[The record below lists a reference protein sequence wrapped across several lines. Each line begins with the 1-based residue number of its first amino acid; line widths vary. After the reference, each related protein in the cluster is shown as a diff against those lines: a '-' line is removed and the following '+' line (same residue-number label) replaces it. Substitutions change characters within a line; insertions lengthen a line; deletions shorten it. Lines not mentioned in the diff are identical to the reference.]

1 MKKFFIA
8 AFAFAIML
16 SADVLACTSAI
27 ITGKATPDGRPLMW
41 KHRDTG
47 ELNNKVKHYKGEK
60 YSFYAL
66 INSPDALKSE
76 AWTGTN
82 EVGFSIMNTASY
94 NLKNDDVPSS
104 QMDKEG
110 VVMYK
115 ALATCRTLKDFEK
128 MLDKY
133 ARPMGVEA
141 NFGVIDAE
149 GGAAYYEVNNDS
161 WTKIDVNDPKIAP
174 QGYIVYTNHSNT
186 GRLNDGMGYVR
197 YTTADK
203 IMKEQIG
210 RNGDITAKWI
220 MQNLSRTFYH
230 SVLGIDLN
238 KDKELVA
245 KCNGWFMDQ
254 DFIPRKSSSCSIVIE
269 GVKKGENPANTIM
282 WTILGYPPIGITVPL
297 MVANGTDIPA
307 FMTAEG
313 TGNAKMCDWV
323 LENKKEIFPIT
334 RGNGNKYLNYNA
346 IEKYMTP
353 AVEVEN
359 EVFEASYP
367 VINKIRE
374 GKATAADL
382 KAVYEI
388 VEKVF

>member
-1 MKKFFIA
+1 MAVLAVVLLMSGDI
-8 AFAFAIML
+8 
-16 SADVLACTSAI
+16 LACTSAI
-27 ITGKATPDGRPLMW
+27 ITGKATPNGRPLMW

-47 ELNNKVKHYKGEK
+47 ELNNKVKYFKGEK
-60 YSFYAL
+60 YTFYAL
-66 INSPDALKSE
+66 INSPDAMKNE

-94 NLKNDDVPSS
+94 NLKNDNVPSD

-110 VVMYK
+110 EVMFK
-115 ALATCRTLKDFEK
+115 ALATCRTLADFEK
-128 MLDKY
+128 LLDKY
-133 ARPMGVEA
+133 KRPMGVEA

-161 WTKIDVNDPKIAP
+161 WTKIDANDPKIAP
-174 QGYIVYTNHSNT
+174 QGYIIYTNHSYT
-186 GRLNDGMGYVR
+186 GRLDEGMGYVR
-197 YTTADK
+197 YTAAEK
-203 IMKEQIG
+203 IMKEHIG

-238 KDKELVA
+238 KDKELVE
-245 KCNGWFMDQ
+245 KCNGWFIDQ
-254 DFIPRKSSSCSIVIE
+254 DFIPRKSSSCSIVVE
-269 GVKKGENPANTIM
+269 GVKKGENPANTVM

-297 MVANGTDIPA
+297 MVANGSNIPS

-313 TGNAKMCDWV
+313 TENAQMCDWV
-323 LENKKEIFPIT
+323 LKNKEEIFPIT

-346 IEKYMTP
+346 IEKYMVP

-359 EVFEASYP
+359 EVFEKAYP
-367 VINKIRE
+367 VIEKIRE
-374 GKATAADL
+374 GKASAADL
-382 KAVYEI
+382 KSVYEI

>member
-1 MKKFFIA
+1 MKKFLIA
-8 AFAFAIML
+8 TFAIVAML
-16 SADVLACTSAI
+16 STDIIACTSAI
-27 ITGKATPDGRPLMW
+27 FTGKCTPDGRPLMW

-47 ELNNKVKHYKGEK
+47 EPNNRVQYFKGEK
-60 YSFYAL
+60 YTFYAL
-66 INSPDALKSE
+66 INSPDFFNNE

-94 NLKNDDVPSS
+94 NLKDDDVPSKM
-104 QMDKEG
+104 MDKEG

-133 ARPMGVEA
+133 PRPMGVEA

-161 WTKIDVNDPKIAP
+161 WIKVDVNDPKIAP
-174 QGYIVYTNHSNT
+174 QGYMVYTNHSNT
-186 GRLNDGMGYVR
+186 GRLNEGMGYVR
-197 YTTADK
+197 YTNADK
-203 IMKEQIG
+203 IVKEQIA
-210 RNGDITAKWI
+210 RNGNITAQWI

-238 KDKELVA
+238 KDKELVD

-254 DFIPRKSSSCSIVIE
+254 DFIPRKSSTCSIVVE
-269 GVKKGENPANTIM
+269 GVKKGENPQNTVM
-282 WTILGYPPIGITVPL
+282 WTILGYPPVGVAVPL
-297 MVANGTDIPA
+297 MVANGDKVPA

-323 LENKKEIFPIT
+323 LEKKKEIFPIT
-334 RGNGNKYLNYNA
+334 RGNGNKYLNYYA
-346 IEKYMTP
+346 IEKYMKP

-359 EVFEASYP
+359 KVFEQTNP
-367 VINKIRE
+367 IINKIRE

-382 KAVYEI
+382 NAVYAEI
-388 VEKVF
+388 EKIF

>member
-1 MKKFFIA
+1 MKKLFLA
-8 AFAFAIML
+8 VLAICALM
-16 SADVLACTSAI
+16 SSDIMACTSAI
-27 ITGKATPDGRPLMW
+27 FTGKATPDGRPLMW

-47 ELNNKVKHYKGEK
+47 EPNNRIQYFKGEK

-66 INSPDALKSE
+66 INSPDFFNNE

-94 NLKNDDVPSS
+94 NLKDDDVPSKM
-104 QMDKEG
+104 MDKEG

-115 ALATCRTLKDFEK
+115 ALATCKTLADFEK

-133 ARPMGVEA
+133 KRPMGVEA

-161 WTKIDVNDPKIAP
+161 WTKVDVNDPKIAP
-174 QGYIVYTNHSNT
+174 QGYLVYTNHSNT
-186 GRLNDGMGYVR
+186 GRLNEGMGYVR
-197 YTTADK
+197 YTNADK
-203 IMKEQIG
+203 IVKEQIA
-210 RNGDITAKWI
+210 RNGNITAQWI

-238 KDKELVA
+238 KDKELVD

-254 DFIPRKSSSCSIVIE
+254 DFIPRKSSTCSIVVE
-269 GVKKGENPANTIM
+269 GVKKGENPQNTVM
-282 WTILGYPPIGITVPL
+282 WTILGYPPVGVAVPL
-297 MVANGTDIPA
+297 MVANGDKVPA

-323 LENKKEIFPIT
+323 LEKKKEIFPIT
-334 RGNGNKYLNYNA
+334 RGNGNKYLNYYA
-346 IEKYMTP
+346 IEKYMKP

-359 EVFEASYP
+359 KVFEQTNP
-367 VINKIRE
+367 IINKIRE

-382 KAVYEI
+382 NAVYAEI
-388 VEKVF
+388 EKIF